1 MNLAITGPTSGIGAE
16 TVKALAYKFDSIF
29 LIVRNKE
36 KAASLVGEVLLSPL
50 DQKKFVI
57 IPCDLANLSSV
68 AKAAD
73 LIKEKVDTLHVLINN
88 AGGIFPKG
96 ELTVDNLERTF
107 QVNHLGHFLL
117 TMKLMPLLV
126 NSGNSRI
133 INVSSEAHR
142 AANPKLAEINDISNY
157 KSFPA
162 YANAKLFNIL
172 FSKSLSEKYGVEGI
186 RSFSLHPGVVKTN
199 FGGEFSGVF
208 KFLIKL
214 AQPFMIDASQGAKT
228 SVFLATTSVDSLKNG
243 AYFKKSKQANPSKTA
258 SSKPLAEKLWTLSQ
272 EMVKEYL

>member
-16 TVKALAYKFDSIF
+16 TVKALASKFDSIF

-36 KAASLVGEVLLSPL
+36 KAASLVGEVLPPL
-50 DQKKFVI
+50 EHEKFVI

-96 ELTVDNLERTF
+96 ELTVDNLEQTF

-126 NSGNSRI
+126 NSGDSRI

-142 AANPKLAEINDISNY
+142 AANPKLTEINDITNY

-172 FSKSLSEKYGVEGI
+172 FSKSLSEKYSGEGI

-199 FGGEFSGVF
+199 FGGDFSGIF

-228 SVFLATTSVDSLKNG
+228 SVFLATTSVDLLKNG

-258 SSKPLAEKLWTLSQ
+258 SSNLLADKLWKLSQ